1 LLFIRRAKLDAQVKE
16 VTPDMGDRIDEMK
29 GSVKKGVGKV
39 TGDKELEAE
48 GQAER
53 DTAHAARQAKGVGN
67 QVKGSVEE
75 GVGRLTGDEETRARG
90 VADRLTGNAQ
100 RTG

>member
-1 LLFIRRAKLDAQVKE
+1 
-16 VTPDMGDRIDEMK
+16 MGDRIEEMK
-29 GSVKKGVGKV
+29 GSLKEGAGKL

-48 GQAER
+48 GEAQHDAAEA
-53 DTAHAARQAKGVGN
+53 TRQAKGVGN

-75 GVGRLTGDEETRARG
+75 SLGKLTGDEETQARG
-90 VADRLTGNAQ
+90 AADRLKGDAQ